1 MNTMHNLDFIKTIK
15 DLRTIINNLEN
26 ENFPAETTDQ
36 IHDIII
42 DLKDDMIKRQNP
54 KHTKSIEAIA
64 NL

>member
-1 MNTMHNLDFIKTIK
+1 MNTMHYLDFIKTIET
-15 DLRTIINNLEN
+15 LRTVINNLQN
-26 ENFPAETTDQ
+26 ENFPSETIDQ

-54 KHTKSIEAIA
+54 KHIKSIEAIS